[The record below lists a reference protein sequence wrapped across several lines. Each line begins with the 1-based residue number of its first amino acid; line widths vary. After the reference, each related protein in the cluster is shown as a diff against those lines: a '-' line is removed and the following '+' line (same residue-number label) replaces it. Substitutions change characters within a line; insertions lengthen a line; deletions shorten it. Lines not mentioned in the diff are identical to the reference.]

1 MRFLA
6 TCNRF
11 LLHVFFHFFAVK
23 GCVGWDSRR
32 NPRAVLQYLPRIETV
47 WLKLTFS
54 VLVLLYKVVCFTLLL
69 RSLEGH

>member
-1 MRFLA
+1 M
-6 TCNRF
+6 C
-11 LLHVFFHFFAVK
+11 FFHFFAVK

-32 NPRAVLQYLPRIETV
+32 AVLQYLPHIETV

-54 VLVLLYKVVCFTLLL
+54 VLVLLYKVVCFTLLK